1 MLQRW
6 VLAVGI
12 VTVSCAPATQ
22 EEAAPVVVVDGGGA
36 LLESLESLVEDQMV
50 AGAVGLAAKNGE
62 VVFRGAA
69 GYADRDSN
77 QVMTPEHLF
86 RIASMTKAVTSVAAM
101 ILVEEGRIALD
112 DPASKFVPA
121 LAALDVLEV
130 SDDGSSRKVPAK
142 NDITV
147 RHLLTHTSG
156 LNYRFI
162 VRGPLA
168 RYYVDADISDGLG
181 RTEWDLGKQ
190 VEKLAALPLT
200 HEPGTAW
207 TYGLSTDVLGY
218 LVELVSGQTL
228 DVFLQERILTPLG
241 MHDTHFFLDEEDWE
255 RLATVYRPDGAGG
268 LDAIA
273 GTVENGQTIFSVDAV
288 TQGPRLYLSGGGG
301 LVSSVD
307 DYFRFCQMLLNG
319 GELDGVRILKEETVE
334 LMTENQIGKLSIGFA
349 EDKFGLGFSITQAAG
364 DGIPEGVVGWG
375 GFYGSEF
382 WIDPENE
389 IVAVFMSQ
397 VYDLP
402 RRNEIVRRFGSEVF
416 RALVTPT
423 RTSSD

>member
-1 MLQRW
+1 MFQRW
-6 VLAVGI
+6 VLAVGM
-12 VTVSCAPATQ
+12 VTVACAPATQ
-22 EEAAPVVVVDGGGA
+22 EQAAPVVDGAA
-36 LLESLESLVEDQMV
+36 LLASLESLVEDQMV
-50 AGAVGLAAKNGE
+50 AGAVGLAAKDGE

-77 QVMTPEHLF
+77 DAMTTERLF
-86 RIASMTKAVTSVAAM
+86 RIASMTKAVTSVAVM
-101 ILVEEGRIALD
+101 ILVEEGHIALD

-121 LAALDVLEV
+121 LAGLDVLEV
-130 SDDGSSRKVPAK
+130 SEDGSARKVPAE
-142 NDITV
+142 NDFTV
-147 RHLLTHTSG
+147 HQLLTHTSG

-168 RYYVDADISDGLG
+168 RYYVDADISDGLAQTKWG
-181 RTEWDLGKQ
+181 LEEQ
-190 VEKLAALPLT
+190 VEKLATLPLT

-218 LVELVSGQTL
+218 LVEVVSEQTL
-228 DVFLQERILTPLG
+228 DAFFQERILTPLG
-241 MHDTHFFLDEEDWE
+241 MHDTHFFLAEDDWE

-273 GTVENGQTIFSVDAV
+273 GPVEDGQTIFSVDAV
-288 TQGPRLYLSGGGG
+288 TEGPRLYRSGGAG

-319 GELDGVRILKEETVE
+319 GELDGARILTEEMVE
-334 LMTENQIGKLSIGFA
+334 LMTENHIGELFIGFA
-349 EDKFGLGFSITQAAG
+349 EDKFGLGLSITHAAR
-364 DGIPEGVVGWG
+364 DGIPKGVVGWG

-382 WIDPENE
+382 WIDPENG
-389 IVAVFMSQ
+389 IVVVFMSQ
-397 VYDLP
+397 VYDLS

-423 RTSSD
+423 SPD

>member
-1 MLQRW
+1 MFQRW
-6 VLAVGI
+6 ILAVAI
-12 VTVSCAPATQ
+12 ATVVAIVSCAPATK
-22 EEAAPVVVVDGGGA
+22 ETAPPSVDVGA
-36 LLESLESLVEDQMV
+36 LQVSLETLVEDQLV
-50 AGAVGLAAKNGE
+50 AGAVGLVAKNGE

-77 QVMTPEHLF
+77 EAMTTEGLF
-86 RIASMTKAVTSVAAM
+86 RIASMTKAVTSVAVM
-101 ILVEEGRIALD
+101 ILVEEGHIALD

-121 LAALDVLEV
+121 LAGLEVLEV
-130 SDDGSSRKVPAK
+130 GEDGSAREVPAE
-142 NDITV
+142 NDFTV
-147 RHLLTHTSG
+147 RQLLTHTSG

-168 RYYVDADISDGLG
+168 RYYVDAGISDGLA
-181 RTEWDLGKQ
+181 RTEWSLEEQ
-190 VEKLAALPLT
+190 VEKLATLPLT

-218 LVELVSGQTL
+218 LVEVVSRQTL
-228 DVFLQERILTPLG
+228 DVFFRERILTPLA
-241 MHDTHFFLDEEDWE
+241 MHDTHFFLAEEDWK

-273 GTVENGQTIFSVDAV
+273 GTVEDGQTIFSVDAV
-288 TQGPRLYLSGGGG
+288 TEGPRLYRSGGAG

-319 GELDGVRILKEETVE
+319 GELDGTRILNEETVD
-334 LMTENQIGKLSIGFA
+334 LMTRNQIGELLIGFA
-349 EDKFGLGFSITQAAG
+349 EDKFGLGFSITQAAR

-382 WIDPENE
+382 WIDPEHE

-402 RRNEIVRRFGSEVF
+402 RRDEIVRRFGSEVF
-416 RALVTPT
+416 RTLVTPV
-423 RTSSD
+423 SSD